1 MTKAKRAVSPQISF
15 LDLDQ
20 NWFSSPTTKTV
31 LSTVLPPAQQ
41 KTGAPDP
48 DQMLRDFTSKL
59 LSSMDVEPGKDLEA
73 SMKQAVL
80 RKQLEECKCPKKY
93 VKVAA
98 EEMGD
103 YQCDDLSAR
112 NFYRSCIDFAPAA
125 RRIRVLLLKQEH
137 PDWLSV
143 WTDAETEIMSGKA
156 DVLDYHLNPVNPE
169 VFVKKMQEIK
179 VNVFPQIILAY
190 TCLNETEYDLV
201 EEEWTDHLLDFGE
214 QDYVQ
219 LGDRLALYGIY
230 RKFGRFYDLPPGVG
244 RYLDSDYF
252 NWMAVEEALHL
263 DSFPFRRADVFTIDR
278 RKNRPANFGNLK
290 DEEEASHVG

>member
-20 NWFSSPTTKTV
+20 NWFSSPTTKTA
-31 LSTVLPPAQQ
+31 LSAVLPPAQQ

-103 YQCDDLSAR
+103 YQSDSLSVR
-112 NFYRSCIDFAPAA
+112 NVYRAYTDFAPAA
-125 RRIRVLLLKQEH
+125 RRIRVFLLKQEH
-137 PDWLSV
+137 PSWLSV
-143 WTDAETEIMSGKA
+143 WTDAEQDIMSGKA

-169 VFVKKMQEIK
+169 VFVKKMQEIID
-179 VNVFPQIILAY
+179 NDFPKIILAY

-201 EEEWTDHLLDFGE
+201 EEEWTDHLLDLGE

-230 RKFGRFYDLPPGVG
+230 RTFGRFYDLPPGVG
-244 RYLDSDYF
+244 SYLDSDYF
-252 NWMAVEEALHL
+252 NWMAVEEVLQL

-278 RKNRPANFGNLK
+278 RRNCPANFGNLK
-290 DEEEASHVG
+290 DEEEANHVG